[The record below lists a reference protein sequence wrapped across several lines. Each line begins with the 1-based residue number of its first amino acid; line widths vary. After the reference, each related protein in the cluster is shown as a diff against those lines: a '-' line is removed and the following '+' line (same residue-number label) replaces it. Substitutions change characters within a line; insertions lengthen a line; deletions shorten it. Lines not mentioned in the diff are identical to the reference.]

1 MCNCSVNLGRNLNI
15 MIQVDMITF
24 GLGITIMQM
33 RCTVD
38 IRKLLLPLK
47 CVMVLSIQKGEMN
60 LLGHTPLVIVM
71 TQQVTVMGN

>member
-1 MCNCSVNLGRNLNI
+1 MCKYNVNLGMNLNV

-33 RCTVD
+33 RGTVD
-38 IRKLLLPLK
+38 IRKVPLPLK
-47 CVMVLSIQKGEMN
+47 CVMVLSIQKGEIN
-60 LLGHTPLVIVM
+60 FLSHATLVIVM